1 MAGRQDGPRRAESK
15 ARRGASR
22 TFRDYGLSITL
33 FVLYAL
39 AQAGS
44 AVAGWLEFVDDATQ
58 HGQIPAV
65 FGDDGYIW
73 TLLEQTLQNWQ
84 SEFLALAA
92 LIALLAVL
100 VHRGSEHSH
109 DGEDELHRRIEDVQ
123 RRVEAL
129 ADRRGAK
136 QPAGGS

>member
-1 MAGRQDGPRRAESK
+1 MAGRQDGPRRAQVQ

-22 TFRDYGLSITL
+22 AFRDYGLSITL
-33 FVLYAL
+33 FVLYGL
-39 AQAGS
+39 AQVGS
-44 AVAGWLEFVDDATQ
+44 AIAGWIEFVDEASQ
-58 HGQIPAV
+58 HGQVATV

-84 SEFLALAA
+84 SEFLALTT
-92 LIALLAVL
+92 LIVLSAVL
-100 VHRGSEHSH
+100 LHRGSEQSR
-109 DGEDELHRRIEDVQ
+109 DGQDDLQRRLEEVQ